1 MTNGEKDGKKSAQGF
16 EVKIIPM
23 LPAKLGRVYSNFAEI
38 SQSPFDFTIRFCD
51 APPGTDIHKLKKG
64 NEVEVPTVVEV
75 VLPVGIIP
83 GLINALTDQNKKYL
97 EAHQVEK
104 NHGKDK

>member
-1 MTNGEKDGKKSAQGF
+1 
-16 EVKIIPM
+16 
-23 LPAKLGRVYSNFAEI
+23 
-38 SQSPFDFTIRFCD
+38 
-51 APPGTDIHKLKKG
+51 LKKG

-97 EAHQVEK
+97 EAHQPKED
-104 NHGKDK
+104 HGKDK